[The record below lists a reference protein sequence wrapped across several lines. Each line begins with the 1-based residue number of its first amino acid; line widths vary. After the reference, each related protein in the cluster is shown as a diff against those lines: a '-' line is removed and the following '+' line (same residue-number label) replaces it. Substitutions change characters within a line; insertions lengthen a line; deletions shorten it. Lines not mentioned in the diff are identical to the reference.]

1 MQTWSLTARTKN
13 NMTVFE
19 NILLREAVGPKR
31 VKVIGGWRKLNNE
44 FLFVLLK
51 KY

>member
-1 MQTWSLTARTKN
+1 MI
-13 NMTVFE
+13 VFE
-19 NILLREAVGPKR
+19 NVLRRETVGPKR
-31 VKVIGGWRKLNNE
+31 VKVMGGWRKLENE